1 MFNHYDIGYD
11 PGNSE
16 TCVVVTSSSGEQL
29 ALAFP
34 SFVGRGSLGEL
45 KRYRSMAGKGREM
58 SPSELLQPGE
68 SVLSSL
74 NGETTEYFVGVLAI
88 SQGRLATSARGDL
101 HRYWSPRAL
110 QLLLTAA
117 GALIADTEFELH
129 VVTGIPIET
138 YSDQNRRKVRD
149 VLEGKHCFTFNG
161 RERFA
166 SIQVEKV
173 IMEGAGAM
181 IAFGDARMI
190 RQAVI
195 DIGGRTTDLYAADGQ
210 APLIPLCRGV
220 ALGVELAADFL
231 NQTIHAQYGRVLTP
245 KETRAIL
252 RATVGSGQWQP
263 IYVNGEELNPVD
275 LRQWTEEALR
285 SVGRDIVTFVSQTW
299 ANSELGMVATDM
311 AKVLLVGGGA
321 YYFGRDIATIIPHV
335 TIPAQPELAN
345 ALGYSELAR
354 QVRLRREKM

>member
-1 MFNHYDIGYD
+1 MLNQYDIGFD

-16 TCVVVTSSSGEQL
+16 TCVVVISPTGEQA

-34 SFVGRGSLGEL
+34 SFVSRGSFNEL
-45 KRYRSMAGKGREM
+45 KRYRSMAGQGHETH
-58 SPSELLQPGE
+58 PSEILQTGE
-68 SVLSSL
+68 HILSAL
-74 NGETTEYFVGVLAI
+74 NDETTEYFVGMLAV
-88 SQGRLATSARGDL
+88 SQGRLATSARGDPR
-101 HRYWSPRAL
+101 RYWSPRAL

-117 GALIADTEFELH
+117 GTLISEAEFELH

-138 YSDQNRRKVRD
+138 YSEQNRRKVRE
-149 VLEGKHCFTFNG
+149 VLEGEHRFVLNG

-166 SIQVEKV
+166 SVHVEKV

-181 IAFGDARMI
+181 IAFGDNRGI
-190 RQAVI
+190 RQAVM

-210 APLIPLCRGV
+210 APLIPLCRGI

-231 NQTIHAQYGRVLTP
+231 NQTVHTQYGRVLAP
-245 KETRAIL
+245 KETQAIL
-252 RATVGSGQWQP
+252 RAIVGSGQLQP
-263 IYVNGEELNPVD
+263 IYVNSQEVSPND

-299 ANSELGMVATDM
+299 TNSELGMVATDI

-321 YYFGRDIATIIPHV
+321 YYFRHDIATIIPHV
-335 TIPAQPELAN
+335 VVPTQPELAN

-354 QVRLRREKM
+354 QVRRRRENA